1 MFFLVHL
8 MGCFWHLAAMLEDN
22 TYETWVGARDLVEED
37 ATYKYWNAFYWSF
50 QTVTT
55 VGYGDFTISTNTE
68 YMLALFW
75 MLIGVNFYSFTIGNI
90 TSIIATIDAKAGVLT
105 VKIQTL
111 NDYSIKHNLP
121 VATH

>member
-1 MFFLVHL
+1 